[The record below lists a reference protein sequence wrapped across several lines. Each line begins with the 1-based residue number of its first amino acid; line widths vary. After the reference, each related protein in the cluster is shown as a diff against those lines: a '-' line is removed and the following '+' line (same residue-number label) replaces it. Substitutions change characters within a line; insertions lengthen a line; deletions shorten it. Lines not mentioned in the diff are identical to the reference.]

1 MDTALVAREDEM
13 VGRTPQTSSS
23 CVCVCVRVLALCIWC
38 TMIECVLLA
47 RAGACERGK
56 CLAGWCTNVRACVG
70 RSVGVGVYV

>member
-1 MDTALVAREDEM
+1 ML
-13 VGRTPQTSSS
+13 
-23 CVCVCVRVLALCIWC
+23 
-38 TMIECVLLA
+38 ECVLLA